1 MRTYKGSKT
10 TQDRS
15 STMKI
20 SSKIIFDLKTLKS
33 MTSTKV
39 SNNGV
44 VIKTTLT
51 NSTSKVLRNLEP
63 SFTSLMVTEGGTIL
77 AQVTSA
83 SIQFLTKI
91 YTRWLCNKS
100 MTAQLIFLR
109 MRSSSRTSNSID
121 KEVSLFKFDS
131 KNDFA
136 VTLSL

>member
-1 MRTYKGSKT
+1 
-10 TQDRS
+10 
-15 STMKI
+15 MKI

-44 VIKTTLT
+44 VIKTTRT

-91 YTRWLCNKS
+91 YTR
-100 MTAQLIFLR
+100 
-109 MRSSSRTSNSID
+109 
-121 KEVSLFKFDS
+121 
-131 KNDFA
+131 
-136 VTLSL
+136 